1 MLLDQFKKG
10 HIMKQQI
17 TMKSADKLE
26 NLYTAPYCSLQR
38 VLMYSQQV
46 YYVANQYGWRC
57 DIYRIGNLHIATG
70 YGTPKGI
77 QIPYEISEQIE
88 DKANELLNARGD
100 NMREKLE
107 AILIDAINTME
118 Q

>member
-1 MLLDQFKKG
+1 
-10 HIMKQQI
+10 MKQQI

-26 NLYTAPYCSLQR
+26 NLYTAHYCSLQR

-46 YYVANQYGWRC
+46 YYVANNNGWRC

-70 YGTPKGI
+70 YGTPKGTPI
-77 QIPYEISEQIE
+77 QYETCNQIE
-88 DKANELLNARGD
+88 DKASELLNARGD

-118 Q
+118 QEK